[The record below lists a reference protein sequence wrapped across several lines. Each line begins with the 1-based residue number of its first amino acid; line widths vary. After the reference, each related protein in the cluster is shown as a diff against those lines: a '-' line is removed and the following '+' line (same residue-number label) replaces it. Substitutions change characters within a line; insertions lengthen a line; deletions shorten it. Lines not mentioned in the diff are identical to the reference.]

1 MYTITPYEIKFKKK
15 SFTQHAL
22 IQTSSKHHRTQHDDR
37 MVFRGL
43 TLPQH
48 VSPRLSRQSLCFGFE
63 FLFARALPAERERGS
78 KNVRAMLVRKKGFAP
93 TTTLF
98 LRLLRRKRR
107 DVESLPACL
116 LVSSIHSGVESR
128 PVKVFYFADELVS
141 LVGFVECCACCLLF
155 RWRLVFCTWDVIVV
169 GLL

>member
-1 MYTITPYEIKFKKK
+1 
-15 SFTQHAL
+15 
-22 IQTSSKHHRTQHDDR
+22 

-48 VSPRLSRQSLCFGFE
+48 VSPRLTRLSLCFGFE
-63 FLFARALPAERERGS
+63 FLFARALPAEREREQ
-78 KNVRAMLVRKKGFAP
+78 KRARHAGEKKGFAP

-116 LVSSIHSGVESR
+116 PASRGSSIHSGVESR
-128 PVKVFYFADELVS
+128 PVKKVFADELVGFWS
-141 LVGFVECCACCLLF
+141 VVRVAYFFVGGWCFA
-155 RWRLVFCTWDVIVV
+155 RGT
-169 GLL
+169 